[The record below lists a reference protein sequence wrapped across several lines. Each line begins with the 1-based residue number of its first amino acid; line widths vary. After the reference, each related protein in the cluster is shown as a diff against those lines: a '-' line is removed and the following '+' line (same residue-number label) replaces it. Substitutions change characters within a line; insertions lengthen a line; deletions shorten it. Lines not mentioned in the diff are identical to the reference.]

1 MKYSI
6 SGDNLQIANIELKK
20 DEAINAEAGALIYKS
35 GNVTIDV
42 ESKGATKAIKRLL
55 TGESLFLTKFTS
67 IEGHGIVGVAG
78 KLPGKI
84 KPFELKANKS
94 IIAQKGSYLASDMEV
109 DMDLTVTKKLGAGL
123 FGGEGFLLQ
132 KLTGPGTLLLHAAG
146 DLIEYNLD
154 KGQRLDIDTSHLV
167 AFEET
172 VDYDIRRVGSIKS
185 TVFGSEGL
193 FLAQMTGPGKVI
205 LQSMTKAILRPP
217 TQHHGKQSGGIMGSM
232 LGGLRT

>member
-20 DEAINAEAGALIYKS
+20 DESINAEAGALIYKS

-42 ESKGATKAIKRLL
+42 ESKGATKAVKRLL
-55 TGESLFLTKFTS
+55 TGESLFLTKFSS
-67 IEGHGIVGVAG
+67 IDGHGIVGVAG

-84 KPFELKANKS
+84 KPFQLKKGQV

-109 DMDLTVTKKLGAGL
+109 DMDLKVTKKIGAGL

-132 KLTGPGTLLLHAAG
+132 KLSGPGTLLLHAAG
-146 DLIEYNLD
+146 DLIEYDLE
-154 KGQRLDIDTSHLV
+154 KGQRLDIDTTHLV

-172 VDYDIRRVGSIKS
+172 VDYDIRRVGSLKT
-185 TVFGSEGL
+185 TVFGAEGL

-205 LQSMTKAILRPP
+205 LQSMTKKILQPP
-217 TQHHGKQSGGIMGSM
+217 AQQQGRKSGIVGGM
-232 LGGLRT
+232 LGGMHQ